1 MITLPEGQE
10 EKVSAMLSPRE
21 VSTLHQLVFHG
32 SGNQSGRPCRS
43 PAIHMR
49 SEGSRPT
56 ADGRQRLT
64 RHIDNLDICP
74 VIPVDSALFRN

>member
-1 MITLPEGQE
+1 MITLPEGQ

-21 VSTLHQLVFHG
+21 VSTHHQLVFHG

-43 PAIHMR
+43 PATHMR
-49 SEGSRPT
+49 SEGSRPA

-74 VIPVDSALFRN
+74 VIPVDSVLFRN